1 MLQEMNVNNAW
12 IQIIIKDPLPNQSQH
27 KTLKKLNLIKK
38 NNGKS

>member
-1 MLQEMNVNNAW
+1 MLQEMNVKNAW
-12 IQIIIKDPLPNQSQH
+12 IQIIIKDSLPNQLQY